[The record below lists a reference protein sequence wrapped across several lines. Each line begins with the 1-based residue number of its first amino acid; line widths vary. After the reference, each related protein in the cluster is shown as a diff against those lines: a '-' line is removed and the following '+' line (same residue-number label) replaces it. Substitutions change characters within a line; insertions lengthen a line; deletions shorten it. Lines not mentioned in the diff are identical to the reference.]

1 MCEAVL
7 VAIINSARVIL
18 KEPNNY
24 EARANIAWASTIAHN
39 GILGVGRQGDWASH
53 RMEHELSALYDVSH
67 GAGLAVVFPNY
78 MRYTLDHDVDRYYR
92 LAVNVFGITKGSDKE
107 IAKKVLIN

>member
-1 MCEAVL
+1 MMSHIFERYLTNTKNVELTDLMCEAVL

-67 GAGLAVVFPNY
+67 GAGLAVVFQIIW
-78 MRYTLDHDVDRYYR
+78 DIH
-92 LAVNVFGITKGSDKE
+92 
-107 IAKKVLIN
+107 